1 MHNSASSCQDIAS
14 CAQKNTTGN
23 FTLFR
28 AISAFL
34 VSLTDS
40 IFDRLDQQRTY
51 QTLQAM
57 DDRALDDIG
66 MSRADVEALKD
77 RRS

>member
-1 MHNSASSCQDIAS
+1 MHNSATSCQDIAS
-14 CAQKNTTGN
+14 CAQKSTTGN
-23 FTLFR
+23 FALFR
-28 AISAFL
+28 TVSALL
-34 VSLTDS
+34 VSLTDA
-40 IFDRLDQQRTY
+40 IFDRLDQRRTY

-66 MSRADVEALKD
+66 LSRADVEAFKD